1 MGVIADV
8 ILAVAVVAVAPGAV
22 AEFQFRMIR
31 IRPTAN
37 GAPMAVIRLFC
48 SLLGTERDRSGS
60 VVMIYGFLGAA
71 LDKGEKIQNIRANKK
86 QIIS

>member
-1 MGVIADV
+1 MDVIADV
-8 ILAVAVVAVAPGAV
+8 ILTVAVIALAPGAV
-22 AEFQFRMIR
+22 AELQIR
-31 IRPTAN
+31 IGHIGSTAN

-71 LDKGEKIQNIRANKK
+71 LDKREKIQNIRANKK